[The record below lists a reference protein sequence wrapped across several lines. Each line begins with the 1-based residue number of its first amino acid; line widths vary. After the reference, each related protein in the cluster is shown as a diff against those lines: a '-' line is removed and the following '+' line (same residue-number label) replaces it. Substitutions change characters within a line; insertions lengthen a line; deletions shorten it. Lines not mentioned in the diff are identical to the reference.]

1 MEDGYWKRARWS
13 RRGVLRGAGV
23 GLAGLAGAVLVG
35 CGGDGGESGSASSTG
50 GGGSGAATAGNS
62 PVTVKRAPGFDPA
75 LGLNPVNDKKYVKGG
90 VFRRHFTDT
99 SRQQDPDVS
108 AAGSDHETTNDRLA
122 YANPWTMEIV
132 PDMLEKYELVDPTTL
147 VLKIRP
153 GIKTHNIAPVNGRVF
168 TAQDVAYSIN
178 RKAGKVDA
186 DKAKAYPRRD
196 QFVGLD
202 KVEAVDDVT
211 VKLTF
216 TKPNGSI
223 MAAFADPRAQMIPRE
238 QDDIGYKDVLKAV
251 GTGAF
256 VQTEHVEGTR
266 QVFKPFADYY
276 RKAEEAG
283 RPLYDAYEKLVIADR
298 ASVISQFIT
307 GEISMITTVT
317 PTEEPTIKA
326 AVRDAQWYGSANLG
340 WYHQAFNKRVVK
352 AFEDPRVVKALR
364 MAIDYKAVA
373 DPQGQGWLYSG
384 PLHVMFPEA
393 LKSDEMAKLP
403 GYNPATKQQDIAEA
417 ARLMEAAGYKDGTG
431 LAFKN
436 NISGPPSGISYE
448 NAVRLKDQWAKIW
461 PRMDMTIVPVA
472 DFGAFT
478 ALLTNKEYEARTYH
492 HTMVPDAALDA
503 RLYYHSKGSRNYQL
517 FESAAADTALD
528 KMLEATTLEAR
539 KQAIRQFQLDY
550 IETGGPLLQLYVA
563 RDNFALQS
571 NWAGFD
577 FVNGTWGYSTY
588 GVGPRWYWQT
598 EK

>member
-13 RRGVLRGAGV
+13 RRGVLRGAGL
-23 GLAGLAGAVLVG
+23 GLAGLAGAALVG

-50 GGGSGAATAGNS
+50 GSSGAPKAGNS

-75 LGLNPVNDKKYVKGG
+75 LGVSPVNDKKYVKGG
-90 VFRRHFTDT
+90 VFRRHFADT

-178 RKAGKVDA
+178 RKAGKLDA

-216 TKPNGSI
+216 SKPNGSI

-256 VQTEHVEGTR
+256 IQTEHVEGTR

-276 RKAEEAG
+276 RKAEEGG

-307 GEISMITTVT
+307 GEISMITAVT

-326 AVRDAQWYGSANLG
+326 AVRDAQWYGAANLG
-340 WYHQAFNKRVVK
+340 WYHQAFNKKTVK
-352 AFEDPRVVKALR
+352 AFEDQRVVKALR
-364 MAIDYKAVA
+364 MAIDYKGVA
-373 DPQGQGWLYSG
+373 DPQGVGWLYSG

-393 LKSDEMAKLP
+393 LKSDELAKLP

-417 ARLMEAAGYKDGTG
+417 AKLMDAAGYKDGVG
-431 LAFKN
+431 LSFKN

-448 NAVRLKDQWAKIW
+448 NAVRLKDQWSKIW
-461 PRMDMTIVPVA
+461 PKMEMTIVPVA

-517 FESAAADTALD
+517 FESPAADAALD

-577 FVNGTWGYSTY
+577 FVAGTWGYSTY